1 MIGGVPEKSGA
12 PPSFWGNRMVEGQ
25 PEQEAVAALRL
36 DEWAEAAM
44 APMGMRP
51 APHHRLLLHHLNRVA
66 EGEIDRLLVLM
77 PPGSAKSTYAS
88 QVFPAW
94 WFHRHPQT
102 QVIACSHTQE
112 LATHFGRAVRNL
124 AAEQSDLLGYRIR
137 RDNHAAHRFET
148 DQRGGYFATG
158 LGGAITGR
166 RADLVLIDDPV
177 KSYMEA
183 EGELH
188 RESAWNWYRAEL
200 IPRLKPGGRV
210 VMIMTRWHIDDL
222 GGRVLAHDD
231 GWTVLR
237 LPAYAEAE
245 DPLGR
250 KPGTALWP
258 EWEDGAALERK
269 RLSLGERVWNAQ
281 YQQRPMAAGGAL
293 FRTGLLGAIDAL
305 PAGVA
310 WVRAWD
316 LAASAAVEG
325 RDPDWTV
332 GVKVGRDGQG
342 KLIVADV
349 VRFRGGPHEVA
360 ERLAGTARLD
370 GPEVAIGLPQDPGQA
385 GKMQVAWLSGVLAGH
400 RVVASPES
408 GAKITRAQPVAAHME
423 AGNIALLRAE
433 WNAAFVGELAEFP
446 LGRKDDQ
453 VDALSRAFSM
463 LASVPAR
470 PARRLATD
478 FFVR

>member
-1 MIGGVPEKSGA
+1 MGTEVAEEQVP
-12 PPSFWGNRMVEGQ
+12 PR
-25 PEQEAVAALRL
+25 RL
-36 DEWAEAAM
+36 DDWAARAM
-44 APMGMRP
+44 EPMGLVP
-51 APHHRLLLHHLNRVA
+51 AAHHRLLLHHLGRVSDGA
-66 EGEIDRLLVLM
+66 IDRLLVLM

-94 WFHRHPQT
+94 WFHRHPAS
-102 QVIACSHTQE
+102 QVIAASHTQE

-124 AAEQSDLLGYRIR
+124 AAEHAEWLGYSIR

-148 DQRGGYFATG
+148 SQRGGYFATG

-188 RESAWNWYRAEL
+188 REAAWNWYRAEL
-200 IPRLKPGGRV
+200 LPRLKPGGRV
-210 VMIMTRWHIDDL
+210 VMIMTRWHMDDL

-250 KPGTALWP
+250 RPGAALWP
-258 EWEDGAALERK
+258 DWEDKEALERK

-293 FRTGLLGAIDAL
+293 FRTGQIGVIDAL
-305 PAGVA
+305 PADIRT
-310 WVRAWD
+310 VRAWD
-316 LAASAAVEG
+316 LAASAAVDG
-325 RDPDWTV
+325 RDPDWTA
-332 GVKVGRDGQG
+332 GVRLGRDGQG
-342 KLIVADV
+342 RFIVTDV

-360 ERLAGTARLD
+360 ERLLGTARLD
-370 GPEVAIGLPQDPGQA
+370 GPDVAIGLPQDPGQA
-385 GKMQVAWLSGVLAGH
+385 GKMQVAWLSGVLAGF
-400 RVVASPES
+400 RVLASPET
-408 GAKITRAQPVAAHME
+408 GAKITRAQPVAAHIE
-423 AGNIALLRAE
+423 AGNVALLRAG
-433 WNAAFVGELAEFP
+433 WNAAFVAELAEFP
-446 LGRKDDQ
+446 HGRKDDQ
-453 VDALSRAFSM
+453 VDATSRAYAM
-463 LASVPAR
+463 LADAPAVKG
-470 PARRLATD
+470 RRLEMSFLA
-478 FFVR
+478 R